1 MRQKLAHS
9 DREEAKE
16 HVDAAA
22 AALESKGP
30 GFSSPLLGSFDLSDI
45 SSLPAH
51 IASPKEL
58 HHDPVIAAHLSA
70 VEARDAAENEVSH
83 RKAGLEAAQ
92 DSGDHRRI
100 LHAQA
105 RLDHAQSD
113 LAKAK
118 DEEGESKRGLRE
130 FRHSNPLRLTSS
142 CSELPALHERAAV
155 AAMIHH
161 HATEDLNHHKRNLEE
176 IERNPNAFSP
186 EERAAARHA
195 HATALERH
203 DAARNR
209 HRHLKD
215 KLSLHRTFFCS
226 LSLSF
231 NFRRKEIDSCE
242 IVGLTF
248 ALSASLQ
255 IPIRPSLRKRT
266 TNVVRARCFHL
277 SQVRDQSWIES

>member
-22 AALESKGP
+22 AALESKGT
-30 GFSSPLLGSFDLSDI
+30 GFPSPLLGSFDLSDI

-161 HATEDLNHHKRNLEE
+161 HATEDLNHHKGNL
-176 IERNPNAFSP
+176 R
-186 EERAAARHA
+186 RANEHHRSEPTLASKE
-195 HATALERH
+195 ALRKAQENS
-203 DAARNR
+203 DAAKELHNESKR
-209 HRHLKD
+209 HHLEQRAEREF
-215 KLSLHRTFFCS
+215 LFPYLATLHSR
-226 LSLSF
+226 
-231 NFRRKEIDSCE
+231 
-242 IVGLTF
+242 LT
-248 ALSASLQ
+248 L
-255 IPIRPSLRKRT
+255 
-266 TNVVRARCFHL
+266 
-277 SQVRDQSWIES
+277 